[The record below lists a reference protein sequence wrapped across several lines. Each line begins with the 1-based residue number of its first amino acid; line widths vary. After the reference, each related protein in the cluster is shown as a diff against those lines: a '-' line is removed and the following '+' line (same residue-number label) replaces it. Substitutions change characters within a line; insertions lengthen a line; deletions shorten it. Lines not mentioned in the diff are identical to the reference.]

1 MAGDFES
8 KISFYFLLLSI
19 LSLSRCMNAFAT
31 SKAIGGDLEPY
42 EKLK

>member
-8 KISFYFLLLSI
+8 KTCFYLLLLSI
-19 LSLSRCMNAFAT
+19 LSLSRCMNAFGT
-31 SKAIGGDLEPY
+31 SKAIGGDPEPY